1 MRTDKKMSKEEY
13 EREYGRTKLDH
24 VLSHICKAFEMVL
37 EFCAIAFVPLLIV
50 EQLSIYGVTH
60 ADQVISLLVV
70 LMLILSAFAVR
81 EIKKSR
87 REKK

>member
-1 MRTDKKMSKEEY
+1 MPDL
-13 EREYGRTKLDH
+13 GNTKLDH
-24 VLSHICKAFEMVL
+24 VLSYICKGFEKML

-70 LMLILSAFAVR
+70 LMLILSAFAIKEVR
-81 EIKKSR
+81 KLRRKK
-87 REKK
+87 ED

>member
-1 MRTDKKMSKEEY
+1 MPDLGNSKI
-13 EREYGRTKLDH
+13 DH
-24 VLSHICKAFEMVL
+24 VLSYICKGFEKVL

-81 EIKKSR
+81 EIRKLR
-87 REKK
+87 RRK

>member
-1 MRTDKKMSKEEY
+1 MPDL
-13 EREYGRTKLDH
+13 GNTKLDH
-24 VLSHICKAFEMVL
+24 VLSYICKGFEMVL
-37 EFCAIAFVPLLIV
+37 GLCAVAFVPLLVV

-81 EIKKSR
+81 EIRKLR
-87 REKK
+87 RRK

>member
-1 MRTDKKMSKEEY
+1 MSKEEY

-70 LMLILSAFAVR
+70 LMLILSAFAAK
-81 EIKKSR
+81 EIRKMRKER
-87 REKK
+87 K

>member
-1 MRTDKKMSKEEY
+1 MPDL
-13 EREYGRTKLDH
+13 GNTKLDH
-24 VLSHICKAFEMVL
+24 VLSYICKGFEMVL

-70 LMLILSAFAVR
+70 LMLILSAFAAK
-81 EIKKSR
+81 EIRKMRKER
-87 REKK
+87 K

>member
-1 MRTDKKMSKEEY
+1 MSK
-13 EREYGRTKLDH
+13 YGKTKLDH
-24 VLSHICKAFEMVL
+24 ALSYFCMAFEKIL
-37 EFCAIAFVPLLIV
+37 EFCAVAFVPALII
-50 EQLSIYGVTH
+50 EQLCIYGTTH